1 MNFMSSFVPYGE
13 IVKHIV
19 PEIVDDMLCRFVPY
33 GVFVKLVY
41 LSDNQCNW
49 GISSPMGNLLNEIGK
64 ITVKVQEAVSSPMGK
79 LLNYDWIN
87 LFGSKIDVSSP
98 MGRVSCD
105 CIST

>member
-1 MNFMSSFVPYGE
+1 MSIHMNFMSS
-13 IVKHIV
+13 
-19 PEIVDDMLCRFVPY
+19 FVPY

-79 LLNYDWIN
+79 LLNESLVIIEATWYEGFVPYGACELRQERERQN
-87 LFGSKIDVSSP
+87 
-98 MGRVSCD
+98 
-105 CIST
+105 